1 MSQKTWKIMFNWWYF
16 E

>member
-1 MSQKTWKIMFNWWYF
+1 MSQTWKIMFNWWYF